1 MLRFNN
7 KKREYKERFYS
18 LNRTDDAGK
27 VMMIKRHAANSEVQ
41 QLDYVFSRHSSARQF
56 LIRVKTRKAVT
67 YGREVC
73 KCQMQSA
80 KNCLDRSCALAKY
93 INTHRQ

>member
-1 MLRFNN
+1 MLRFDNR
-7 KKREYKERFYS
+7 KREYKERFYS

-27 VMMIKRHAANSEVQ
+27 VMMTKRHAADSEVQ
-41 QLDYVFSRHSSARQF
+41 QLDYVFSRQF
-56 LIRVKTRKAVT
+56 LIKVKTRKAVT

-73 KCQMQSA
+73 KCQMQNS
-80 KNCLDRSCALAKY
+80 KNCLYRSFALAKY